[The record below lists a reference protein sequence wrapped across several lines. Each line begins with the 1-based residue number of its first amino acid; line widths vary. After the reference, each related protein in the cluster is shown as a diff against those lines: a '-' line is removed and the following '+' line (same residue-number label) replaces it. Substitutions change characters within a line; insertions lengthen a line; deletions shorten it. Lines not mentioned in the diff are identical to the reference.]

1 MKRHGADSL
10 RCSAGIRFMQYF
22 LILLLALLSLSLP
35 ASATDRNVIEIRDAR
50 YLVSASPDIPPDD
63 APWHK
68 VALPHRQARPPG
80 SELTPYWY
88 KVYFDATDTVA
99 SPWLYFPKLR
109 SGGKIYVNGVLTQE
123 VRAASSAY
131 QVRWFRPYLFFVSPL
146 TLKKGRNEIAVH
158 FAIREPLTSF
168 GEILVGPEQSLHHMY
183 EEALFW
189 EQVSARIANFICLL
203 AGALIIIFWL
213 RRRDETQYGLFG
225 ICVLFWGI
233 RTYVFRMPVVPMD
246 WWVAWRFAY
255 YLTTNGFIVFITLF
269 LLQFSQ
275 VRTLHAGRALVAMWL
290 GGCLLFLVI
299 GTPLR
304 PFMDTWWTMAF
315 LPFTLYAVIRL
326 AIFAVRER
334 TPSGIAMVLA
344 IVFALLLALH
354 DYAVQT
360 GLFGLPEYYLL
371 HLGIPIYLLV
381 MACVLLDRFIDSLR
395 HVESVNEQLTLRVAQ
410 RERELTASHEH
421 LRQLERERA
430 RDEERQRIMQDMHD
444 GVGSQLLSTLIVAQ
458 RGGTTHADMVGLL
471 RNCLDDMRL
480 AIDSLTPNEPDF
492 LAVLGNFRFRMESRF
507 RDMGMT
513 LAWRNQGMP
522 EAMLLPPRTILQ
534 LLRMMQEA
542 LTNIIKHAGATSAR
556 VEMAFS
562 PDRIDIEIADEGT
575 GIAASSKPAGHG
587 LSNMASRAAAIAASL
602 RIERREPG
610 TAVIITLPLSC
621 ADISTGAGTRIGEPA
636 VTAR

>member
-1 MKRHGADSL
+1 MRRHGADSL
-10 RCSAGIRFMQYF
+10 RCSAGICCMRYF
-22 LILLLALLSLSLP
+22 LILLLAWLHLASP
-35 ASATDRNVIEIRDAR
+35 ASAAERNVVEIRDAR
-50 YLVSASPDIPPDD
+50 YLISASSEIPPDD
-63 APWHK
+63 AQWRA
-68 VALPHRQARPPG
+68 VTLPHREARPPG
-80 SELTPYWY
+80 SGLTPYWY
-88 KVYFDATDTVA
+88 KVGFDATDTIA

-109 SGGKIYVNGVLTQE
+109 SGGQIYVNGVLVQE
-123 VRAASSAY
+123 VRAASNAY
-131 QVRWFRPYLFFVSPL
+131 QVRWFRPYLFFVPPL
-146 TLKKGRNEIAVH
+146 TLKKGHNEIAVH

-168 GEILVGPEQSLHHMY
+168 GEIFVGPEQSLQRRY
-183 EEALFW
+183 EETLFW

-203 AGALIIIFWL
+203 AGTLIIIFWL
-213 RRRDETQYGLFG
+213 RRRNEIQYGLFG
-225 ICVLFWGI
+225 VCVLFWGI

-255 YLTTNGFIVFITLF
+255 YLSTNGFIVFITLF

-275 VRTLHAGRALVAMWL
+275 ARIRYVGRVLTAMWL
-290 GGCLLFLVI
+290 GGCLLFLLV

-304 PFMDTWWTMAF
+304 PFMDTWWTLSF

-354 DYAVQT
+354 DYAVQA

-395 HVESVNEQLTLRVAQ
+395 HVESVNERLTLRVAQ
-410 RERELTASHEH
+410 RERELTATHEH

-444 GVGSQLLSTLIVAQ
+444 GVGSQLLSTLLVAQ
-458 RGGTTHADMVGLL
+458 RGGTTHADMVALL

-492 LAVLGNFRFRMESRF
+492 LAVLGNFRFRMEARF
-507 RDMGMT
+507 RDLEMT
-513 LAWRNQGMP
+513 LAWRNHQMP
-522 EAMLLPPRTILQ
+522 EAMILPPRTILQ

-542 LTNIIKHAGATSAR
+542 LTNIIKHAGTTGAR
-556 VEMAFS
+556 VEVAFS
-562 PDRIDIEIADEGT
+562 ADRIDIEIADAGT
-575 GIAASSKPAGHG
+575 GIAAGGKPAGHG
-587 LSNMASRAAAIAASL
+587 LSNMAARAAAIGASL

-610 TAVIITLPLSC
+610 TAVIITLPLPG
-621 ADISTGAGTRIGEPA
+621 ADAAVSSGTRIGEPA
-636 VTAR
+636 ATAR